1 MMRAFSMPAQK
12 CDDLV
17 KMTSNSIKTFPT
29 CYDLV
34 KTRSNNIKT
43 LPKCDDLMKIK
54 TETSMWDF

>member
-1 MMRAFSMPAQK
+1 MMRVFSMPPQK

-17 KMTSNSIKTFPT
+17 KMTSNSIKTFPK
-29 CYDLV
+29 CYGLV

-54 TETSMWDF
+54 TET